1 MAIQENITQNQPPID
16 DKAVA
21 LLYEDLKDS
30 YDVGS
35 LEDFKAYL
43 SDKETRDL
51 FFEQVIKPEYDV
63 DTIDDFESAY
73 GFAEKKK
80 SSRYSFKWSRGSYGI
95 HYRDSN
101 RTWLF
106 GFFAGKR

>member
-1 MAIQENITQNQPPID
+1 MGKQKRNHYQEQINMAIQENITQNQPPID

-51 FFEQVIKPEYDV
+51 FFTESGWVVIRFTERQVHLHVPNCLNSW
-63 DTIDDFESAY
+63 T
-73 GFAEKKK
+73 GFVA
-80 SSRYSFKWSRGSYGI
+80 
-95 HYRDSN
+95 
-101 RTWLF
+101 
-106 GFFAGKR
+106 